1 MSGVKG
7 HAAELK
13 EAIERIA
20 NPFGID
26 YGKFVQCE
34 VVSVDVDA
42 RTCVCKPVNDISEAD
57 IEGVNLSAVPN
68 DGELCV
74 PDVGS
79 TVLVVRFFKQ
89 EPYVVKFSDLE
100 KWQIVANEV
109 VLNGDGYGGV
119 VIADEVASYVNN
131 AINTMKAAVVAGF
144 AALPP
149 ANFGSGAISA
159 FNGAMSSLLPLN
171 SLDLQNPN
179 VKHGQ

>member
-26 YGKFVQCE
+26 YGKFIQCE

-74 PDVGS
+74 PEVGS

-119 VIADEVASYVNN
+119 VIADEVANKVNSALNVIITAAAAAFSAQAAIDGSAGIN
-131 AINTMKAAVVAGF
+131 AWTSNIA
-144 AALPP
+144 
-149 ANFGSGAISA
+149 
-159 FNGAMSSLLPLN
+159 SLQLLN
-171 SLDLQNPN
+171 SVDLQNPN